1 MSRIDEALDIL
12 FEDEEIVE
20 RSIDFLSSVEGS
32 LRIFLK
38 NFEKLPDEQFFEIIA
53 KIRERILSG
62 DYEDVRKLLE
72 GKMGV
77 ITVTYELGAL
87 GMEFANKLSKLTGYT
102 VAFSEIL
109 EETAKRLGVPEWKVE
124 DFDEFKYVPSK
135 LSLFGMFQLEKSFID
150 FGAMFGGKKKEE
162 VNFEQ
167 FKEALTKA
175 VTAFAV
181 SNKVILVGHGAA
193 CILKDYPNCLH
204 VKIEAPFEDRVK
216 TYAERVGVSLSEA
229 QIQLKRIDERE
240 RDFYIDVCNTD
251 IKDINLYHLKLNTSK
266 LSVDVAADITFETF
280 KKVVGEEG

>member
-1 MSRIDEALDIL
+1 MGRVEEGLDIL
-12 FEDEEIVE
+12 FEDELIAEC
-20 RSIDFLSSVEGS
+20 SSDFLRFYE
-32 LRIFLK
+32 
-38 NFEKLPDEQFFEIIA
+38 EKLRNFLGKLEHLSDEQFFEIIA
-53 KIRERILSG
+53 KIRERILSE
-62 DYEDVRKLLE
+62 DYESVRKLLE

-87 GMEFANKLSKLTGYT
+87 GMEFANRLSKLTGYA

-135 LSLFGMFQLEKSFID
+135 LSLFGMFQLEKSLID

-162 VNFEQ
+162 INFEQ
-167 FKEALTKA
+167 FKDALTKA

-181 SNKVILVGHGAA
+181 SNKVILVGHGSA

-216 TYAERVGVSLSEA
+216 TYAERVGVSLNEA
-229 QIQLKRIDERE
+229 QVQLKRIDERE

-266 LSVDVAADITFETF
+266 LSVDVAAEITFETF
-280 KKVVGEEG
+280 KKVIGEEG